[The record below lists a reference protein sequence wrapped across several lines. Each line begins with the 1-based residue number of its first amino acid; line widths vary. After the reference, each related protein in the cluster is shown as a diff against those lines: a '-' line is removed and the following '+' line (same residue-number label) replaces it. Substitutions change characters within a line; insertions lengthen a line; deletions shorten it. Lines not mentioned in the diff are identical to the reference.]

1 MKLII
6 IVILLLTIG
15 VNMPKKSNKDKN
27 KLAGI
32 PSSYQFCY
40 PNYKQKQKG
49 MKISDFRKLFT
60 KQKIK
65 VNPFIYKA
73 PNLNKRLW

>member
-1 MKLII
+1 MKFVLLII
-6 IVILLLTIG
+6 LIFTIG
-15 VNMPKKSNKDKN
+15 INMPKKNNKNKN

-40 PNYKQKQKG
+40 PNYKQKQTG
-49 MKISDFRKLFT
+49 MKISDFRKLYM

-65 VNPFIYKA
+65 VNPFMYKA
-73 PNLNKRLW
+73 PKLKKRLL